1 MRQSQK
7 VFSKCTQNMRL
18 RNQLIFIASVQAF
31 IIISYVLA
39 QNMIHLSL
47 LNEYFS
53 DTSNN
58 LYKENSNRIQS
69 NIIKLYRS
77 YFDKVFYLNG
87 NTLISFHRL
96 YHYTKKQVILQ
107 NNFITNEDFQMAYG
121 GINPIPDPFRIVK
134 GYGNYDIS
142 YCFMCYSNL
151 SSYNQPK
158 SIDELVGIKMQEQ
171 VQAYGQL
178 LYQGKE
184 INQYF
189 FYSYIVKE
197 KLTSIYPCL
206 NRQQGI
212 YSYKPEQRDWYIEL
226 QKNYDK
232 TQNYNAYNYTFTN
245 PFMLFTE
252 KKIGL
257 SMAMPLVDEQTKL
270 IGGVGSIFLGNEFVQ
285 EAGQNKFGFQIIY
298 LISNEGIMIMHPYKV
313 SEEYLPL
320 FIYNET
326 ITGFNYSDW
335 KEIQKKNGSSSCPN
349 FELYNSSLQCRFNS
363 LYNQEM
369 IIGIQEI
376 PKFKMILI
384 MLLSS
389 QEYFEFYYKFQQQL
403 QESLSETLSQ
413 DITTLFGL
421 LVLVCIC
428 IYILIQIIFY
438 PIYAV
443 QEYAKNMISQ
453 KKKQEKGIP
462 IFIQKFMSDQV
473 RQLLQT
479 FKFVENKLEL
489 LSFRK
494 TEQCSFF
501 ENIQYPQKSISFQL
515 HLKQYQHFLK
525 IHKVQKFKLLQSQK
539 DHILQLF
546 MQNSLNLKKILQLV
560 KKANLFQAS

>member
-1 MRQSQK
+1 MRQSQSL
-7 VFSKCTQNMRL
+7 FSKFIQNMRL

-31 IIISYVLA
+31 IIIFYVIG

-96 YHYTKKQVILQ
+96 YHYTKKQVIIQ
-107 NNFITNEDFQMAYG
+107 NNFTTNEAFQMPFG

-134 GYGNYDIS
+134 GYGSFDIS
-142 YCFMCYSNL
+142 FSFMCYSNL

-158 SIDELVGIKMQEQ
+158 TIEELVGIKMQEQ

-178 LYQGKE
+178 LYQGSE

-197 KLTSIYPCL
+197 KITSIYPCL
-206 NRQQGI
+206 NRKEGI

-226 QKNYDK
+226 QRNYDQ
-232 TQNYNAYNYTFTN
+232 TQNYDTYNYTFTN

-252 KKIGL
+252 KQIGL
-257 SMAMPLVDEQTKL
+257 SMAMPIVDEQAKM

-285 EAGQNKFGFQIIY
+285 EAGQVKFGFQIIY

-313 SEEYLPL
+313 SNEYLPL

-326 ITGFNYSDW
+326 ITGFNQSDW
-335 KEIQKKNGSSSCPN
+335 QEIQKKNGSSSCPN
-349 FELYNSSLQCRFNS
+349 FDQYNSTLQCRFNS
-363 LYNQEM
+363 VYKQEM

-376 PKFKMILI
+376 PQFKMILI

-403 QESLSETLSQ
+403 QLNLQETLSSN
-413 DITTLFGL
+413 ITTLFGL
-421 LVLVCIC
+421 LVIVCIC
-428 IYILIQIIFY
+428 IYILIQILFF
-438 PIYAV
+438 PIYVV
-443 QEYAKNMISQ
+443 QEQAKNMTSCI
-453 KKKQEKGIP
+453 KKKQKTIP
-462 IFIQKFMSDQV
+462 IFIQKFMSNQV
-473 RQLLQT
+473 RQLLQS
-479 FKFVENKLEL
+479 FKFIENKLEFI
-489 LSFRK
+489 SFRK
-494 TEQCSFF
+494 TEQCSFI

-515 HLKQYQHFLK
+515 HLKQYQQYLK
-525 IHKVQKFKLLQSQK
+525 IHKINKLKLLQTQK
-539 DHILQLF
+539 DHIQQLY
-546 MQNSLNLKKILQLV
+546 MQNSLNLKQILQLI
-560 KKANLFQAS
+560 KKVNLFQAF